1 MSPVSDTGDR
11 KLFHSVPPV
20 SYSRGIG
27 ARRVIAC
34 STEVSRVSTMRE
46 VAALAGVSAKTV
58 SRVMHNDRYVSADVR
73 TRVEQAIKDLH
84 YVPNT
89 LARTF
94 RSGRDAAIGVA
105 VPDISDPFFA
115 TVTEAVVRVARERQA
130 AVFVTSLG
138 NNPEAERPAVET
150 LLGRQVAGLI
160 ATPIADDQSYLK
172 SWQDRTAVVFIDRP
186 PAGITADSVVEDD
199 LGGAQ
204 TATTHL
210 IGHGHRRIAFI
221 GDERTV
227 PTTALRL
234 DGYHQA
240 LREAGLPAAPE
251 LIGLGATADAW
262 EMLRRMLASP
272 EPPTAVFS
280 SNARC
285 SIAVVPLLKA
295 MDRPG
300 PAFISFGDFPLAN
313 ALTPA
318 LSAVDQD
325 PVAVGQ
331 LAATRLFDR
340 IENPTKR
347 LKRRIVLPVEL
358 VTRASCCGISDDVGE
373 VREGVS
379 AGHRPAGDA
388 AGGGRSPCWPA
399 ARGG

>member
-1 MSPVSDTGDR
+1 M
-11 KLFHSVPPV
+11 
-20 SYSRGIG
+20 
-27 ARRVIAC
+27 
-34 STEVSRVSTMRE
+34 STMRE
-46 VAALAGVSAKTV
+46 VAARAGVSAKTV

-73 TRVEQAIKDLH
+73 LRVEQAIKDLH

-138 NNPEAERPAVET
+138 NNPEEERPAIET

-160 ATPIADDQSYLK
+160 TTPVSDDQSYLK
-172 SWQDRTAVVFIDRP
+172 SWQERTAIVFIDRP
-186 PAGITADSVVEDD
+186 PAGISADSVVEDD
-199 LGGAQ
+199 LGGAH

-210 IGHGHRRIAFI
+210 ISHGHQRIAFI
-221 GDERTV
+221 GDTRAV

-234 DGYHQA
+234 DGYNQA
-240 LREAGLPAAPE
+240 IREGGLPPAPE
-251 LIGLGATADAW
+251 LIGLGATSDAR
-262 EMLRRMLASP
+262 ELLRRMLEIP

-285 SIAVVPLLKA
+285 SIAVIPLLKA
-295 MDRPG
+295 MNRSDL
-300 PAFISFGDFPLAN
+300 AFISFGDFPLAN

-318 LSAVDQD
+318 LSVVDQD

-331 LAATRLFDR
+331 LAATRLFNR

-347 LKRRIVLPVEL
+347 LKRRVVLPVEL
-358 VTRASCCGISDDVGE
+358 VTRASCCGISRDVGE
-373 VREGVS
+373 VREAIPS
-379 AGHRPAGDA
+379 R
-388 AGGGRSPCWPA
+388 
-399 ARGG
+399 